1 MADNTVQLDILA
13 IDSASNIIQGIADQ
27 FGALG
32 ALAATGIGAAAG
44 AFDSLVKAGS
54 SEQDV
59 LTLFNATLAN
69 SPLKNYSAQLLEM
82 AEAYGATTT
91 FSKDNI
97 ISAETVLARYT
108 ELSQSVMPDTVKA
121 TLGLAT
127 AMGEDATSAATTLG
141 KSLSDIAGGSLTMLA
156 RTRMLT
162 KEQED
167 QAKAM
172 AKSGDVAGAQEY
184 ILGILNQKTGGMASA
199 MAGTY
204 SGQVK
209 ILTDTLDDL
218 WKTMGEQLLPVI
230 TPVITQFE
238 KLAVQYGPMIA
249 DVFKNTV
256 VPAIQSVVT
265 WFLKLIG
272 GQYNFNSSPI
282 GQFLLTIYAWF
293 VEQGPNIITQGKKIF
308 QDVFQWFATNGPT
321 IMSDAKAVFNA
332 ISVGVTQVLPKI
344 IDFVSTE
351 LPKLEAWWA
360 TNGPTI
366 ISTAT
371 NLFNNIKNGIQNA
384 ITVITPFVATVLKSL
399 SNWWTQYGPQIL
411 IIWQNLVKEWQQDG
425 PIIIAVFGAI
435 IAILGFLITAFMNLA
450 GTLITVYAG
459 WTTFW
464 VNAQGTVLNATKNII
479 AWVQGVITTIGNLV
493 TKITSIPGIPHKAA
507 GGPASG
513 MTLVGEEGPEVVNLP
528 AGSYV
533 NSNKNSRGLGG
544 GGGATYNV
552 VVNNPTPEP
561 ASSSIQRVLKNMS
574 YLGMP
579 A

>member
-13 IDSASNIIQGIADQ
+13 IDWASNIIQGIADQ

-184 ILGILNQKTGGMASA
+184 ILGILNQKNRRDGLGDGGYIFRP
-199 MAGTY
+199 G
-204 SGQVK
+204 
-209 ILTDTLDDL
+209 
-218 WKTMGEQLLPVI
+218 
-230 TPVITQFE
+230 
-238 KLAVQYGPMIA
+238 
-249 DVFKNTV
+249 KNT
-256 VPAIQSVVT
+256 
-265 WFLKLIG
+265 
-272 GQYNFNSSPI
+272 YRH
-282 GQFLLTIYAWF
+282 
-293 VEQGPNIITQGKKIF
+293 
-308 QDVFQWFATNGPT
+308 
-321 IMSDAKAVFNA
+321 
-332 ISVGVTQVLPKI
+332 
-344 IDFVSTE
+344 
-351 LPKLEAWWA
+351 
-360 TNGPTI
+360 
-366 ISTAT
+366 
-371 NLFNNIKNGIQNA
+371 
-384 ITVITPFVATVLKSL
+384 
-399 SNWWTQYGPQIL
+399 
-411 IIWQNLVKEWQQDG
+411 
-425 PIIIAVFGAI
+425 
-435 IAILGFLITAFMNLA
+435 A
-450 GTLITVYAG
+450 G
-459 WTTFW
+459 
-464 VNAQGTVLNATKNII
+464 
-479 AWVQGVITTIGNLV
+479 
-493 TKITSIPGIPHKAA
+493 
-507 GGPASG
+507 
-513 MTLVGEEGPEVVNLP
+513 
-528 AGSYV
+528 
-533 NSNKNSRGLGG
+533 
-544 GGGATYNV
+544 
-552 VVNNPTPEP
+552 
-561 ASSSIQRVLKNMS
+561 
-574 YLGMP
+574 
-579 A
+579 